1 MKKML
6 ALILLP
12 NAALAHAGDHS
23 HSAVMENLI
32 HLITEP
38 DHLMMMGA
46 AVLLVGLVF
55 LRKQA
60 VKKVGKK

>member
-1 MKKML
+1 MKKIL

-32 HLITEP
+32 HLVTEP

-46 AVLLVGLVF
+46 AALLAGLVF
-55 LRKQA
+55 YRKQA
-60 VKKVGKK
+60 VKKAGKK